1 MKKSLL
7 ALAALTAF
15 AGAASAQSSVTLYGR
30 IDLSVAKNIGSDNKN
45 LQNGSGSRL
54 GVRGVEDLGGGL
66 KVDFNLEHR
75 YNADDGNLSSSR
87 FWHGRSVV
95 GLRGGFG
102 RVSLGREYTP
112 AFLYAQLSVD
122 PWGWDTVAAF
132 TSAGGGI
139 VKVRQDNT
147 VNYQIGGGGFNLWAQ
162 IAESANTAAE
172 PDRPFSIAANYSA
185 GPMYIAFGHE
195 NPGNVNDD
203 WNYLN
208 FNYNFGG
215 FKLLTGLGS
224 GKNAGNQTH
233 RQYMVGA
240 TAAMGAGEFRAAFA
254 QLKNTTTDVT
264 LSQKFAV
271 GYHYSMSKR
280 TTLYVD
286 FANDSKA
293 ARSKSGY
300 DLGIKHNF

>member
-30 IDLSVAKNIGSDNKN
+30 IDLSAAKNIGSSAKAI
-45 LQNGSGSRL
+45 QNGSGSRF

-75 YNADDGNLSSSR
+75 YNADTGDSSASR

-162 IAESANTAAE
+162 IAEQDASQG
-172 PDRPFSIAANYSA
+172 PDRPFSFAVNYGA
-185 GPMYIAFGHE
+185 GPLYAAFGHE
-195 NPGNVNDD
+195 NPGNANDN
-203 WNYLN
+203 WNYIN
-208 FNYNFGG
+208 VNYNFGG

-224 GKNAGNQTH
+224 GKNAANGTH
-233 RQYMVGA
+233 RQYQIGA
-240 TAAMGAGEFRAAFA
+240 TAKMGAGEFRVAFA
-254 QLKNTTTDVT
+254 QLKNTTLDITA
-264 LSQKFAV
+264 SQKVAV

-293 ARSKSGY
+293 ATSKSGY
-300 DLGIKHNF
+300 DVGIKHNF